1 MITSLSLSR
10 FQWACAKGVL
20 SPILFNLF
28 VNDLPAFIAA
38 VQEGV
43 QFGESSLSCLLY
55 ADDLVILAE
64 NEETM
69 QALLI
74 MKKVGD
80 WCSVWGISVNSN
92 KSAVLHFLQPTLP
105 LTDAIF
111 TLGVM
116 QIPIVKRYTLL
127 SRYS

>member
-1 MITSLSLSR
+1 MNRHYPVYSML
-10 FQWACAKGVL
+10 
-20 SPILFNLF
+20 
-28 VNDLPAFIAA
+28 
-38 VQEGV
+38 
-43 QFGESSLSCLLY
+43 
-55 ADDLVILAE
+55 ILAE

-69 QALLI
+69 QALL
-74 MKKVGD
+74 KKVGD

-116 QIPIVKRYTLL
+116 QIPIVKRYRSYVTFKSDYNETEGYIQRTRVKAHRSLL
-127 SRYS
+127 AHLRGGTAPLQIELGRSRLCNVKGQ

>member
-1 MITSLSLSR
+1 MDSCIHVTVVFTGQLTGLSTFTFLFSQTQKYR
-10 FQWACAKGVL
+10 NVACKTYM

-28 VNDLPAFIAA
+28 VNDLPAFIAV

-43 QFGESSLSCLLY
+43 QFGESLLSCLLY

-69 QALLI
+69 QALL
-74 MKKVGD
+74 KKVGD

-92 KSAVLHFLQPTLP
+92 KSAVVHFHQPTLP
-105 LTDAIF
+105 LTD
-111 TLGVM
+111 V
-116 QIPIVKRYTLL
+116 
-127 SRYS
+127 